1 MRKEAVETRS
11 KGLALTESVETVA
24 GRWLAMVCSTF
35 EI

>member
-11 KGLALTESVETVA
+11 KGLALTVETVA